1 MMVHRIEN
9 TLLIDEFDVHK
20 HLMVQTEDDWEW
32 LRKFFYNHI
41 LESFDRKVSNSIFL
55 YCLFYWN
62 YSIFFLFFFLC
73 IHFYIFTYIY

>member
-41 LESFDRKVSNSIFL
+41 LESFDRKVICFIINCVNYFL
-55 YCLFYWN
+55 LLNFNVC
-62 YSIFFLFFFLC
+62 
-73 IHFYIFTYIY
+73 

>member
-1 MMVHRIEN
+1 MVHRIEN

-41 LESFDRKVSNSIFL
+41 LESFDRKVTCF
-55 YCLFYWN
+55 FY
-62 YSIFFLFFFLC
+62 
-73 IHFYIFTYIY
+73 